1 MAEHAK
7 GSKGSRRRNTVTRL
21 LEDVIDPSAAEIDS
35 LKTALDDLTVKVN
48 RLAALHAEARKPA
61 S

>member
-1 MAEHAK
+1 MADQLK
-7 GSKGSRRRNTVTRL
+7 GKRRRNTVTRL
-21 LEDVIDPSAAEIDS
+21 LEDVIDPSAREIDS
-35 LKTALDDLTVKVN
+35 LKAALDDLTVKVN